1 MMRDEEE
8 KAVLEQVF
16 GSSSSSEEEEE
27 SDSDCEENE
36 SENEREWKWESIEQV
51 KGLWLCPH
59 FLSPR
64 RQSLILSAIQSDN
77 WFPDPSINQAMRFGL
92 QHLPQWAHSLAQ
104 SIRRSA
110 QAQHPP
116 SFPFHRE
123 PLFDQMIANVYHP
136 GEGICPHVDLLRF
149 DDGIAI
155 LSLESSCVMH
165 FTPLSNNNNSSSPS
179 PSTSVPVLLTPGS
192 LILMSGEARYQWK
205 HEINRAPGFQIWN
218 GQELIQSKRTSITL
232 RKLSPSNP

>member
-1 MMRDEEE
+1 MRDEDERR
-8 KAVLEQVF
+8 VLEQVF
-16 GSSSSSEEEEE
+16 GS
-27 SDSDCEENE
+27 DSDCDTENDNE

-51 KGLWLCPH
+51 NGLWLCPH

-64 RQSLILSAIQSDN
+64 RQSLILSSIQSDN
-77 WFPDPSINQAMRFGL
+77 WFSDPSINQAMRFGL
-92 QHLPQWAHSLAQ
+92 QHLPQWALPLAQ

-116 SFPFHRE
+116 PFPLHLLHRE
-123 PLFDQMIANVYHP
+123 PLFDQMIANLYHP
-136 GEGICPHVDLLRF
+136 GEGICAHVDLLRF

-155 LSLESSCVMH
+155 LSLQSSCVMH
-165 FTPLSNNNNSSSPS
+165 FTPLSNSNNNNSI
-179 PSTSVPVLLTPGS
+179 PVLLNPGS

-218 GQELIQSKRTSITL
+218 GQELTQSTRTSITL
-232 RKLSPSNP
+232 RKLS